1 MLGSRRPVPGT
12 ATRSAS
18 RRRYLRVTAISAVGA
33 AALLGGCTDTG
44 DETLDGE
51 RFPAVHRWLTETAV
65 GGADD
70 TYDGTLLDRR
80 GRDEVRVEVGADGN
94 GGPFAYRP
102 SAVAVSPGTT
112 VRWVWVD
119 DHEGHGVVADPD
131 RQLEESDY
139 EFGSGGPVNEE
150 DHEYAR
156 ELARE
161 GVALYHCEG
170 TAGTHWSTGRPGD
183 PAGASGGER
192 GGHAGG
198 WTAGSTALSDVA
210 PEPRPVLHLEP
221 HRELGMKG
229 GIAVT
234 E

>member
-1 MLGSRRPVPGT
+1 MARP
-12 ATRSAS
+12 AS
-18 RRRYLRVTAISAVGA
+18 RRRFLRVTAVSAAGA
-33 AALLGGCTDTG
+33 APLLGGCTDTG

-51 RFPAVHRWLTETAV
+51 RFPAVHRWLTETEV

-70 TYDGTLLDRR
+70 TYEGTLRDRR
-80 GRDEVRVEVGADGN
+80 GRDEVRVAVGADGN

-102 SAVAVSPGTT
+102 SALGVSPGTT

-119 DHEGHGVVADPD
+119 DHEGHSVVADPD

-150 DHEYAR
+150 GHEFMR
-156 ELARE
+156 ELGRE
-161 GVALYHCEG
+161 GVALYPCEG

-183 PAGASGGER
+183 PAGASGGGSGR
-192 GGHAGG
+192 PAGR
-198 WTAGSTALSDVA
+198 WTVGSTALSDAA
-210 PEPRPVLHLEP
+210 PGAGPSLHLEP

-234 E
+234 D